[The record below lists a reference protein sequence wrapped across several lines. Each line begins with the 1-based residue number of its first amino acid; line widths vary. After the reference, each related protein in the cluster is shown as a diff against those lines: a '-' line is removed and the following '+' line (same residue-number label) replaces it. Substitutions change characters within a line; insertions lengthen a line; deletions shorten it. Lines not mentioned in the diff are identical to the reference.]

1 MLVSTERLLR
11 PAQRKA
17 LTRAA
22 GWIAAAL
29 VIGFVGVKLGRDLL
43 ELRTHPLP
51 QSPRWDVVALSGA
64 VFLLAHAVLVQ
75 TWLSVLS
82 CWDARLPF
90 WTAARIWSVS
100 NLGKYLPGKV
110 WQIGAMGAMAK
121 EVGVSPLA
129 ATGSAILGALVNV
142 MTGFVVVLTSGRS
155 VLRQLPGNWG
165 GLVSGAT
172 AVACIVL
179 LAAPWL
185 LPRFAPLVTRLVS
198 RPFEAT
204 LPVRAVIYS
213 LVGNIAG
220 WLLYGAAFQLFVRG
234 VLGTAT
240 GGYSAYLTAYTF
252 SYVVGYV
259 ALFAPAGAGV
269 REFTM
274 LSALQLAGLATPP
287 EAALVTISSRLWLT
301 LLEVMPGF
309 LFWAHYR
316 VRHRS
321 PTTHPSDG
329 PI

>member
-1 MLVSTERLLR
+1 MIAHAQATAEPGRRTTLLR
-11 PAQRKA
+11 IV
-17 LTRAA
+17 
-22 GWIAAAL
+22 GWCVAAL
-29 VIGFVGVKLGRDLL
+29 VIWYVGAKLARDMLQ
-43 ELRTHPLP
+43 LRAHPLAT
-51 QSPRWDVVALSGA
+51 SPRWDVVALSGA
-64 VFLLAHAVLVQ
+64 VFLMAHAVLVQ

-100 NLGKYLPGKV
+100 NFGKYVPGKV

-121 EVGVSPLA
+121 QVGVSPLA

-142 MTGFVVVLTSGRS
+142 MTGFVVVLVSGRRLVDHAQGGAGTVAVVSTIVAS
-155 VLRQLPGNWG
+155 V
-165 GLVSGAT
+165 A
-172 AVACIVL
+172 L
-179 LAAPWL
+179 LTAPWV
-185 LPRFAPLVTRLVS
+185 LPRVAPLVARRTG

-213 LVGNIAG
+213 LSGNVAA
-220 WLLYGAAFQLFVRG
+220 WLIYGAAFQLFVRG
-234 VLGTAT
+234 MLGSAS
-240 GGYSAYLTAYTF
+240 GGYTAYLTAYTF

-274 LSALQLAGLATPP
+274 LSVLQFAGLATAPQ
-287 EAALVTISSRLWLT
+287 AALITISSRLWLT
-301 LLEVMPGF
+301 ILEVTPGF

-316 VRHRS
+316 VRQRTL
-321 PTTHPSDG
+321 TTDPSDG